1 MLVLLVRHGHAG
13 TKRQSVGDDSLRPL
27 DGQGFAEAQA
37 LVALVAPYTPERIIS
52 SPFLRCVQ
60 SVAPLAQATGITTRN
75 SPSLT
80 PESGAAA
87 SVLALNVGTR
97 GTGAVVLCTHG
108 EVIHYLQSRF
118 GRDGPSNFN
127 ADAPREK
134 GSVWV
139 LERGAHGFV
148 GATYLAPPPLGSD

>member
-13 TKRQSVGDDSLRPL
+13 TKRQSVGEDSLRPL
-27 DGQGFAEAQA
+27 NEQGFAEAQA
-37 LVALVAPYTPERIIS
+37 LVDLVAPYAPERIIS

-60 SVAPLAQATGITTRN
+60 SVSPLAEATGITVRR

-87 SVLALNVGTR
+87 SVLALNVGTPA
-97 GTGAVVLCTHG
+97 TGAVVLCTHG

-118 GRDGPSNFN
+118 GPDGPPNFN
-127 ADAPREK
+127 AEAPREK
-134 GSVWV
+134 GSVWI
-139 LERGAHGFV
+139 LERGEHGFV
-148 GATYLAPPPLGSD
+148 GATYLAPPALRPD